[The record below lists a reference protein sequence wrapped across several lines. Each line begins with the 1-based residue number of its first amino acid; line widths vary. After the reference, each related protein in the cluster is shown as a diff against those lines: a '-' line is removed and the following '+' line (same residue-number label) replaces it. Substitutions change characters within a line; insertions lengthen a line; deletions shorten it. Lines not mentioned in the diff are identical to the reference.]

1 MCSFPKELI
10 DDIHCKMVLTLLL
23 LLLLLLLKDT
33 TVPSPSTFDQL
44 SPLIRGLS

>member
-1 MCSFPKELI
+1 MYSFPKELI
-10 DDIHCKMVLTLLL
+10 DDIHCKRVVT
-23 LLLLLLLKDT
+23 LLLLLLKDT

>member
-1 MCSFPKELI
+1 MYSFPKELI
-10 DDIHCKMVLTLLL
+10 DDIHCKRVVT
-23 LLLLLLLKDT
+23 LLLLLKDT